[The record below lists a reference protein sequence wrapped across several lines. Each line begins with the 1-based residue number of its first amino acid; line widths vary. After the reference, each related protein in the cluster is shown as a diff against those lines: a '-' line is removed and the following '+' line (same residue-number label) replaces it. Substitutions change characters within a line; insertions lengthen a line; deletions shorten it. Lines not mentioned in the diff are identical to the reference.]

1 MTVAGAPE
9 ALAVA
14 RELYGL
20 DDVTA
25 TPLPGERDRNV
36 RLRAA
41 SGAAYVLK
49 LHHPDTDPAELDLQD
64 AALGHLA
71 AHGVPAPRVLPT
83 AGGALQ
89 GRWEDRVVR
98 LLSWLDGTPWRDAG
112 APDPARMAALGRAV
126 AAVDAALADFEHPA
140 MRRPLRWNLTAAP
153 EAARWAPLVDPAL
166 RPIVVRVLDRFAA
179 AVAPR
184 LGALPHQVV
193 HNDANELNVLVGA
206 DGGIAGLIDF
216 GDLVWAPRVCGLAV
230 AAAYAMQGEADPV
243 RAVAPLVAGYDQIAP
258 LAPAELDVLFDLMRT
273 RLAQSACLSAR
284 GHADE
289 PHNVYLLV
297 SQAGVADLLR
307 RLGDADPEPALLRL
321 RDACGYEP
329 APGARAVR
337 QWFASGRATAGRVL
351 AGDGTARAALAGR
364 IAARAVPSP
373 GRTRPAVARPDANHW
388 RTARAPGA
396 AS

>member
-166 RPIVVRVLDRFAA
+166 RPIVVGVLDRFAA

-258 LAPAELDVLFDLMRT
+258 LAPT
-273 RLAQSACLSAR
+273 
-284 GHADE
+284 G
-289 PHNVYLLV
+289 
-297 SQAGVADLLR
+297 R
-307 RLGDADPEPALLRL
+307 RSG
-321 RDACGYEP
+321 
-329 APGARAVR
+329 PGACA
-337 QWFASGRATAGRVL
+337 
-351 AGDGTARAALAGR
+351 
-364 IAARAVPSP
+364 
-373 GRTRPAVARPDANHW
+373 
-388 RTARAPGA
+388 
-396 AS
+396 